1 MKLVE
6 LVELGGQSK
15 SSACVHTIVRI
26 VRNVR
31 AHARAYARYER
42 EKLKTI

>member
-31 AHARAYARYER
+31 THVRTHDTNG
-42 EKLKTI
+42 KS